1 MLLYSAK
8 NAILMNE
15 VFCLVDGEWVIP
27 MVDAE
32 GCFRKE
38 IFFAWLIKKER
49 IKARALEIKQSILNE
64 GYLPAEALKN
74 MRNAQSSSPATPA
87 MALSVSCLVGERG
100 TKGYNESEGG
110 KW

>member
-1 MLLYSAK
+1 
-8 NAILMNE
+8 
-15 VFCLVDGEWVIP
+15 

-38 IFFAWLIKKER
+38 RFFAWLIKKR
-49 IKARALEIKQSILNE
+49 IKARALEIKQSILDE
-64 GYLPAEALKN
+64 GYSPAEALKHT
-74 MRNAQSSSPATPA
+74 RIAQISSPATPA
-87 MALSVSCLVGERG
+87 IALSVSCLVGQRG